1 MHHYPKT
8 MFHRD
13 VRERRINKKMY
24 KIISRE
30 IGIGKRK

>member
-1 MHHYPKT
+1 

-13 VRERRINKKMY
+13 VREGRINRKMN

-30 IGIGKRK
+30 IGVEKRK